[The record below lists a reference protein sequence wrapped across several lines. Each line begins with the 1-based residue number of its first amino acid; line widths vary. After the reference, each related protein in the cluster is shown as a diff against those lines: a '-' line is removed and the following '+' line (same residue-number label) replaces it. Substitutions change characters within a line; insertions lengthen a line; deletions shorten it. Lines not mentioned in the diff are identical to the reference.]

1 MVKVRLALDQI
12 SMKPKE
18 DPTTLIQQLSDI
30 EAMYVNSTNVVLT
43 EVDKVMTI
51 MSKVPMEYKALLTA
65 KFAEGNA
72 TVNDLELIMR
82 AYWRATHR
90 NALTKSKDKEGD
102 EIEKEISLS
111 TFGGTCHKCKK
122 KGHKASNCPTKKS
135 DGNNKVTCSHCGKS
149 GHKIENCWE
158 QNENADKRPKNWKTK
173 QSPETAA
180 TTVSGGS
187 RIEVLLG
194 HVSKTM
200 AMSTSFSTLLGP
212 DIWIADSGATTHST
226 AHDIGLCEVREN
238 DTGGII
244 VGNGENLKP
253 KHVGTIKGV
262 VCDKQGMEKHH
273 VVLQDVCVLP
283 NGKFNLFSTSKLQKK
298 GWVMYGDDK
307 KVRLTKDGHEIL
319 FDIVIDTDQ
328 GRLYGMCLKRT
339 VEVAN
344 VSTMAN
350 ALPMQ
355 TSWSIG
361 S

>member
-1 MVKVRLALDQI
+1 LFNAHFHIIIFNVGILLTDFQNGWR
-12 SMKPKE
+12 
-18 DPTTLIQQLSDI
+18 QQLSDI

-43 EVDKVMTI
+43 EEDKVVTI
-51 MSKVPMEYKALLTA
+51 MLKVPMEYKALLTA

-72 TVNDLELIMR
+72 TVNNLELIMR
-82 AYWRATHR
+82 AYWRATHG
-90 NALTKSKDKEGD
+90 NALTKSKDKDGD

-111 TFGGTCHKCKK
+111 AFGGTCHKCKK

-158 QNENADKRPKNWKTK
+158 RNENADKRPKNWKTK
-173 QSPETAA
+173 QAPETAA

-194 HVSKTM
+194 HVSKAM
-200 AMSTSFSTLLGP
+200 AISTSFSTLLGP

-253 KHVGTIKGV
+253 IS
-262 VCDKQGMEKHH
+262 
-273 VVLQDVCVLP
+273 
-283 NGKFNLFSTSKLQKK
+283 KF
-298 GWVMYGDDK
+298 
-307 KVRLTKDGHEIL
+307 R
-319 FDIVIDTDQ
+319 IV
-328 GRLYGMCLKRT
+328 
-339 VEVAN
+339 
-344 VSTMAN
+344 S
-350 ALPMQ
+350 
-355 TSWSIG
+355 
-361 S
+361 

>member
-1 MVKVRLALDQI
+1 
-12 SMKPKE
+12 MKPKE

-43 EVDKVMTI
+43 EEEKVVTF

-72 TVNDLELIMR
+72 TVNNLELIMR
-82 AYWRATHR
+82 AYWRATHG

-102 EIEKEISLS
+102 KIEKEISLS
-111 TFGGTCHKCKK
+111 AFSGTCHKCKK

-187 RIEVLLG
+187 MIKVLLG

-200 AMSTSFSTLLGP
+200 AISLSFSTLLDLTFGLL
-212 DIWIADSGATTHST
+212 IWVLQPTVQLTISDYVRSVRMILVESLWAMVKISSQSMSDPSKEWYVISKERKSITSYYKMYVYCQMASSIYS
-226 AHDIGLCEVREN
+226 AHRNYRRKGGLCMV
-238 DTGGII
+238 
-244 VGNGENLKP
+244 
-253 KHVGTIKGV
+253 TIR
-262 VCDKQGMEKHH
+262 
-273 VVLQDVCVLP
+273 
-283 NGKFNLFSTSKLQKK
+283 
-298 GWVMYGDDK
+298 W
-307 KVRLTKDGHEIL
+307 
-319 FDIVIDTDQ
+319 FD
-328 GRLYGMCLKRT
+328 
-339 VEVAN
+339 
-344 VSTMAN
+344 
-350 ALPMQ
+350 
-355 TSWSIG
+355 
-361 S
+361 